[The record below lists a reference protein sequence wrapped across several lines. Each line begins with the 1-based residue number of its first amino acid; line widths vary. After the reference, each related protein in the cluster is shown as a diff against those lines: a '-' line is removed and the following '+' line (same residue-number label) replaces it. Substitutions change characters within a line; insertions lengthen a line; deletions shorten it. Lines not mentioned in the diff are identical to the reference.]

1 LLRPGYSKTLRKLT
15 GIIVCLFLQVAQA
28 DNVVSGKFELIDHNG
43 DAVTEQ
49 SYDGRLRLVFFGFTQ
64 CPDVCPTTMLE
75 IRNALKILGENAAQ
89 VQPLFI
95 SIDRA
100 NDTTQKIAD
109 YVAAFGPTFIG
120 LTGSEQQIAASAYAF
135 NVTYGVQPGDQ
146 SITGNDTVFHSAYL
160 FLMDRHG
167 NFLDIFGY
175 GTKAEVIASRIVEYL

>member
-1 LLRPGYSKTLRKLT
+1 MRPGYSNILRILT
-15 GIIVCLFLQVAQA
+15 GFVICLFLQVASA
-28 DNVVSGKFELIDHNG
+28 DDVVSGEFELSDHHRN
-43 DAVTEQ
+43 AVTEH

-75 IRNALKILGENAAQ
+75 IRNALNMLGEDAAQ
-89 VQPLFI
+89 IQPLFI

-120 LTGSEQQIAASAYAF
+120 LTGSEQQIAAAANAF
-135 NVTYGVQPGDQ
+135 NVTYGIQSGDQ
-146 SITGNDTVFHSAYL
+146 SITGNDTIFHSAYL

-167 NFLDIFGY
+167 KFLDVFGY
-175 GTKAEVIASRIVEYL
+175 GTKADIIASRIVEYL